1 MNEQNPNPQDR
12 RSFSEEIEVTG
23 NQLIEKVKELIEQG
37 NVRRLIIRDQND
49 RALLEVPLTI
59 GAVAGGALAIFA
71 APLAAIGALA
81 ALVARVKLE
90 IVREEPAATV
100 TDVKQ
105 AADDAADKLKNDE

>member
-37 NVRRLIIRDQND
+37 NVRRLIIRDAND
-49 RALLEVPLTI
+49 RVLMELPLTI
-59 GAVAGGALAIFA
+59 GVGGAAAIVLFA

-90 IVREEPAATV
+90 IVREETEGSGE
-100 TDVKQ
+100 TSETKHD
-105 AADDAADKLKNDE
+105 LSE